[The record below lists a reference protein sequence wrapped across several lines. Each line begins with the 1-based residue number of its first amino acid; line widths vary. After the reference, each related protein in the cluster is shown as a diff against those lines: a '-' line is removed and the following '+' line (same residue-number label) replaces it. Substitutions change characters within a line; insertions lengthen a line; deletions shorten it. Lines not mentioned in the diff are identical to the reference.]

1 MFETYKEVDEDRIGP
16 EGIMKLCEHM
26 AIEPTDVRLL
36 VLAWQLR
43 AQEQGY
49 FSRVEW
55 MQGIECLRVDSVQ
68 GLLERLDL
76 ITESLRIATNQDP
89 FKDFYRFAFRFSRT
103 AGQKSLEIETVKILL
118 PMVLPPDHPH
128 LKPLLDFLDSPAGA
142 GMYSSGGLGLE
153 LGLGWGWGRGA

>member
-49 FSRVEW
+49 FSRVF
-55 MQGIECLRVDSVQ
+55 
-68 GLLERLDL
+68 LL
-76 ITESLRIATNQDP
+76 IN
-89 FKDFYRFAFRFSRT
+89 
-103 AGQKSLEIETVKILL
+103 KSYVHTLL
-118 PMVLPPDHPH
+118 QYQEGREA
-128 LKPLLDFLDSPAGA
+128 AGA
-142 GMYSSGGLGLE
+142 LALSPLSFALSPLSSPSLLSLSLIPLPLSFPSPPPARVE
-153 LGLGWGWGRGA
+153 ERTQNAARCNASCLHPRSCVLSCNRLASAVAATGA